1 MKAVS
6 ETQLMHNSEKFHKNE
21 VGIAR
26 EPFIFESGRFAKQ
39 TNAAV
44 WARWGDSIVLVT
56 VCSSGKAR
64 EGASFFPLTC
74 EYLEK
79 TYAAGRIP
87 GGFFKRE
94 TKPRDAEIL
103 NARLIDRSIRPLFP
117 DGFYEEVQV
126 IATVVSHDGVHD
138 TDVLALNAAS
148 MALHM
153 SSLPFSLKSGPI
165 SGVQVGRIDGKL
177 VANPTITEL
186 AKSDLDIIVSS
197 HKDAIVMVEGGAHEL
212 SEQELVEALF
222 FAQQEG
228 LKLIAA
234 CVDMRAQ
241 MGKEKITFVGPEV
254 DLGLYEKAKKLCF
267 EKGLREAL
275 ATKDKIER
283 YQKID
288 QVKDSVVSLLSAE
301 FGEEEAA
308 KKAES
313 IGSYFSE
320 IKKDLMRDDALTTKK
335 RLDGRAYDEIRP
347 ICCEVGLLPR
357 VHGSALFTR
366 GETQGLVSVTLG
378 TGDDEQKIDSLT
390 GESFRKFMLHYNF
403 PPYSVGEARMLR
415 ATSRRE
421 IGHGA
426 LAERAVS
433 LMAPQ
438 DDENFPYTIRIVS
451 EILESNGSS
460 SMATVC
466 GATLAMWDAGI
477 KLKAPVAGIAM
488 GMIKEGDRV
497 AVLSD
502 ILGDEDHLGDMDFKV
517 CGTENGITAIQMDI
531 KVDGL
536 SKEVL
541 TKALEQARFG
551 RIHILSEMKKAL
563 SEARSE
569 ISPNAPR
576 IHRFRINPDKIR
588 DVIGPGGRVIRD
600 IVARSGAKV
609 EVTDDGTVQ
618 VAGVGKDSVE
628 TAVKIIEDLTREA
641 EIGRV
646 YKGLVRRVL
655 DFGAFVELFPGTEG
669 LCHISELSDK
679 RVEQVTD
686 VLQEGDEVNV
696 AVLNIDREGKIR
708 LSRKRA
714 MGKKP
719 GDMI

>member
-1 MKAVS
+1 VS
-6 ETQLMHNSEKFHKNE
+6 EAQLMHNSNKFHRNEAKN
-21 VGIAR
+21 ASQ
-26 EPFIFESGRFAKQ
+26 PFIFESGRIAKQ
-39 TNAAV
+39 ANAAV
-44 WARWGDSIVLVT
+44 WARFGDSIVLVT
-56 VCSSGKAR
+56 VCSGKAR
-64 EGASFFPLTC
+64 EGATFFPLTC

-79 TYAAGRIP
+79 TYAAGKIP

-103 NARLIDRSIRPLFP
+103 NARIIDRSIRPLFP
-117 DGFYEEVQV
+117 DGFFEEVQV
-126 IATVVSHDGVHD
+126 IATIVSHDGVHD

-148 MALHM
+148 MALHL

-165 SGVQVGRIDGKL
+165 SGVKVGRINGKL
-177 VANPTITEL
+177 VANPTINEL
-186 AKSDLDIIVSS
+186 AQSDLDIIVAS
-197 HKDAIVMVEGGAHEL
+197 HKDAIVMVEGGAKEL
-212 SEQELVEALF
+212 AEQDLVEALF
-222 FAQQEG
+222 FAQKEG
-228 LKLIAA
+228 LKVIGA
-234 CVDMRAQ
+234 CEDMRKEL
-241 MGKEKITFVGPEV
+241 GKEKVIFQVPSIEHSLFEQV
-254 DLGLYEKAKKLCF
+254 KKYSSEYGLK
-267 EKGLREAL
+267 EAL
-275 ATKDKIER
+275 ATRNKIER
-283 YQKID
+283 YTRLD
-288 QVKDSVVSLLSAE
+288 QCKEQV
-301 FGEEEAA
+301 EAA
-308 KKAES
+308 MALALGDEAES
-313 IGSYFSE
+313 KMGAVGSYYDDL
-320 IKKDLMRDDALTTKK
+320 KKEQMRNDVLDTKK
-335 RLDGRAYDEIRP
+335 RIDDRAYDEIRP

-357 VHGSALFTR
+357 AHGSAMFTR
-366 GETQGLVSVTLG
+366 GETQGLISVTLG
-378 TGDDEQKIDSLT
+378 TGEDEQKIDGLT

-403 PPYSVGEARMLR
+403 PPFSVGEARMLR

-433 LMAPQ
+433 QMTPQ
-438 DDENFPYTIRIVS
+438 EDESFPYTIRIVS
-451 EILESNGSS
+451 EIFESNGSS

-466 GATLAMWDAGI
+466 GATLAMRDAGI

-517 CGTENGITAIQMDI
+517 CGTENGVTAIQMDI

-536 SKEVL
+536 SEEIL
-541 TKALEQARFG
+541 TKALEQARLG
-551 RIHILSEMKKAL
+551 RLHILSEMAKAL
-563 SEARSE
+563 PKERDE

-618 VAGVGKDSVE
+618 VAGVGKESVE
-628 TAVKIIEDLTREA
+628 TAVKIIEELTREA
-641 EIGRV
+641 EINRV

-686 VLQEGDEVNV
+686 ILQEGDEVNV
-696 AVLNIDREGKIR
+696 AVLNIDRDGKIR

>member
-1 MKAVS
+1 MSNA
-6 ETQLMHNSEKFHKNE
+6 QLMHNSEKFHKNQ
-21 VGIAR
+21 VSIAG
-26 EPFIFESGRFAKQ
+26 EPFIFESGKIAKQ
-39 TNAAV
+39 ALAAV

-56 VCSSGKAR
+56 VCSGKAR
-64 EGASFFPLTC
+64 EGIDFFPLTC

-79 TYAAGRIP
+79 TYAAGKIP

-117 DGFYEEVQV
+117 DGFVDEVQV

-148 MALHM
+148 MALHA
-153 SSLPFSLKSGPI
+153 SSLPFSLASGPI
-165 SGVQVGRIDGKL
+165 SGVRVGRIDGKL
-177 VANPTITEL
+177 VANPTISEL
-186 AKSDLDIIVSS
+186 AKSDLDIMVAS
-197 HKDAIVMVEGGAHEL
+197 HKDAIVMVEGGALEL
-212 SEQELVEALF
+212 AEEELVEALF
-222 FAQQEG
+222 FAQKEG
-228 LKLIAA
+228 LKIIEA
-234 CVDMRAQ
+234 CHDMRAH
-241 MGKEKITFVGPEV
+241 MGKEKVVFAQPSV
-254 DLGLYEKAKKLCF
+254 DAQLFETVKKLSYTH
-267 EKGLREAL
+267 GLREAL
-275 ATKDKIER
+275 ATRNKIER
-283 YQKID
+283 YGRID
-288 QVKDSVVSLLSAE
+288 QCKENVRAAVSEAV
-301 FGEEEAA
+301 GEEVALA
-308 KKAES
+308 KSAI
-313 IGSYFSE
+313 IGSYFLE
-320 IKKDLMRDDALTTKK
+320 IKKEEMRNDVLESKK
-335 RLDGRAYDEIRP
+335 RLDGRGYAEIRP
-347 ICCEVGLLPR
+347 ICCEVGVLPR
-357 VHGSALFTR
+357 AHGSAMFTR
-366 GETQGLVSVTLG
+366 GETQGLISVTLG
-378 TGDDEQKIDSLT
+378 TGDDEQKIDSLM

-403 PPYSVGEARMLR
+403 PPFSVGEARMLR

-433 LMAPQ
+433 RMAPQ
-438 DDENFPYTIRIVS
+438 DDESFPYTIRVVS

-488 GMIKEGDRV
+488 GMIKEGERV

-517 CGTENGITAIQMDI
+517 CGTEKGVTAIQMDI

-536 SKEVL
+536 SEKVL
-541 TKALEQARFG
+541 TQALEQARAG
-551 RIHILSEMKKAL
+551 RLHILTEMKKAL
-563 SEARSE
+563 AKEREE

-618 VAGVGKDSVE
+618 VAGVGKECVE
-628 TAVKIIEDLTREA
+628 VAVKIIEDLTREA
-641 EIGRV
+641 ELNRV

-696 AVLNIDREGKIR
+696 AVLNIDRDGKIR

-719 GDMI
+719 GEMI